1 MNKIAIFLTATIIIT
16 YVLDDFNRK
25 SYKFLQCKQFLLIK
39 ILYINT
45 GNLGFIMGKYD
56 LTINLAKRCANFVK
70 ASGKRCLLETKP
82 ITFSGINPTITY
94 PGTGKTFALP
104 RFISTE
110 MKQARQMNRIAS
122 QQLRTPISR
131 EFPKATSDDLIR
143 LTDTSYE
150 ASNLR
155 AIYTNPKDGK
165 VYHLLSEGRTE
176 SGMARVRIL
185 DADGAFV
192 RTAELKPKKIVIL
205 DSFTGQ
211 HRLGMTSSD
220 QLINVSHGTQ
230 VELAARRT
238 NPFANIEVIDIR
250 RDGTRNGYLNLADEL
265 KILQRRIDAGENI
278 DIVSLSIGQPISKNS
293 LPELLGRIN
302 ATELQM
308 KTTNILNNNNVYARF
323 PLGEFASRNKGKVR
337 VIQSSGNWGKDKIN
351 ADLCYPEIE
360 GVGALGTSGK
370 VSGISAS
377 RSSLYT
383 QHYEQGIFPYKATPH
398 GLSIF
403 NGTSTDI
410 PLRPEVRNLVTRY
423 LGQKPVVAS
432 VEETRIINSLKMQC
446 QRERSEFSRAL
457 RKELISPAE
466 EKQLSVLWQKAKTAR
481 QTRTNVE
488 DIRKYKEY
496 ENMLLGRLKPRMETY
511 VAPSEAAY
519 KESVQKL
526 LADGKVI
533 YGQFDVYYIPN
544 TNPAINGNRAAFTL
558 NRNTGLLELEKPVS
572 DTGALVGTSFAAP
585 MRSARIALND
595 MMEGIV

>member
-1 MNKIAIFLTATIIIT
+1 
-16 YVLDDFNRK
+16 
-25 SYKFLQCKQFLLIK
+25 
-39 ILYINT
+39 
-45 GNLGFIMGKYD
+45 
-56 LTINLAKRCANFVK
+56 
-70 ASGKRCLLETKP
+70 
-82 ITFSGINPTITY
+82 
-94 PGTGKTFALP
+94 
-104 RFISTE
+104 
-110 MKQARQMNRIAS
+110 MNRIAS
-122 QQLRTPISR
+122 QQLKTPVSR
-131 EFPKATSDDLIR
+131 EFPKATTDDFVR

-155 AIYTNPKDGK
+155 AVYTNPKDGR
-165 VYHLLSEGRTE
+165 VYHLLSEGKTE
-176 SGMARVRIL
+176 SGMAKVKIL

-211 HRLGMTSSD
+211 HRIGMTSSD
-220 QLINVSHGTQ
+220 QLVNVSHGTQ

-302 ATELQM
+302 ATEIQM
-308 KTTNILNNNNVYARF
+308 KTTNILNNNNVYAKF
-323 PLGEFASRNKGKVR
+323 PLGEFAFKNKGKVR

-360 GVGALGTSGK
+360 GVGALGASGK
-370 VSGISAS
+370 ISGISAS

-383 QHYEQGIFPYKATPH
+383 QHYEQGIFPYKTTPH

-410 PLRPEVRNLVTRY
+410 PLRPEAKAFVSRY
-423 LGQKPVVAS
+423 IGQKPVVAS
-432 VEETRIINSLKMQC
+432 LDEARTINSLKMQC
-446 QRERSEFSRAL
+446 QKESSEFSRAL
-457 RKELISPAE
+457 RKELILPAE
-466 EKQLSVLWQKAKTAR
+466 EKQLSVLWQKAKTAK

-496 ENMLLGRLKPRMETY
+496 ENMLLGRLKTRMDAY
-511 VAPSEAAY
+511 IAPSEAAY
-519 KESVQKL
+519 KESVEKL

-533 YGQFDVYYIPN
+533 RGQFDVYYVPHSN
-544 TNPAINGNRAAFTL
+544 SSINGKRAAFTL
-558 NRNTGLLELEKPVS
+558 NKNTGLLELEVPVS
-572 DTGALVGTSFAAP
+572 DTGALVGTSFATP
-585 MRSARIALND
+585 IRSAKIALND